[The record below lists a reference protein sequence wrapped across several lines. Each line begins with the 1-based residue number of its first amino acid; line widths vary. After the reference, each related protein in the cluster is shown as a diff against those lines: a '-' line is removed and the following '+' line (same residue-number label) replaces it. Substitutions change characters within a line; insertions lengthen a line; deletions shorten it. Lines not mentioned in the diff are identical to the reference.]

1 MPIRPLPPEVVARI
15 AAGEVVERPVSVA
28 KELIEN
34 SLDAGASHIDVEVQA
49 GGIGLLRVVDDGVG
63 IPASELSL
71 AFERHATSKLSHD
84 ADLERI
90 ATLGFRGEALASI
103 ASVADVT
110 LVTRTHDADAGSFMR
125 VANGECLE
133 QGTRGAPPGT
143 SVTVRNLFR
152 DVPARHKFL
161 KSNSAETTRITVLV
175 SHYAL
180 AFSGVRFSLTVDGKR
195 IFASQGTG
203 DVREA
208 IGQLYGLDVAEA
220 VLDVAYTE
228 AIGGVDIGVTGMASP
243 PAITRANR
251 AYMTL
256 FVNHRLI
263 QHRSLTFAILDAYQG
278 LLPGGRYPIA
288 VLDITIDPSETDVNV
303 HPTKAEVRFRDEG
316 IVFAAVHR
324 ALRQRLLA
332 AGIARPVSPAFAASN
347 QSPSPSTGD
356 GRGEGETL
364 RIQPAPAGASDAP
377 STVGARFIAP
387 TPPGATNDTPVGADP
402 PNGTVGADFKSAP
415 APSQSTLRV
424 PILRVL
430 GQLKTTFIVA
440 EGPDGM
446 YLIDQHTAHERVLFD
461 ELRRAKRD
469 GAPMSQGLLDPVTV
483 TLTPLQEKT
492 LHEQS
497 SVLAAYGFDV
507 EPFGE
512 RTALL
517 RALPPL
523 LRRLAPAKAL
533 LDTLDYILSDDLR
546 GYDWEDR
553 ALATIACHAAVR
565 AGQELSLPEMREM
578 VRLLES
584 ADNPHACPHGRPVMV
599 HMTNAQLE
607 KEFSRR

>member
-34 SLDAGASHIDVEVQA
+34 SLDAGASHVDVEVQA
-49 GGIGLLRVVDDGVG
+49 GGIGLLRVVDNGVG
-63 IPASELSL
+63 IPAGELSL

-125 VANGECLE
+125 VVNGKCVE

-143 SVTVRNLFR
+143 SVIVRNLFR
-152 DVPARHKFL
+152 DVPARLKFL

-175 SHYAL
+175 SQYAL
-180 AFSGVRFSLTVDGKR
+180 AFASVRFSLTVDGKR
-195 IFASQGTG
+195 IFASQGGG

-220 VLDVAYTE
+220 VLDVGYTE
-228 AIGGVDIGVTGMASP
+228 TIGGVDIGVTGMASP
-243 PAITRANR
+243 PALTRANR
-251 AYMTL
+251 GYMTL

-303 HPTKAEVRFRDEG
+303 HPTKAEIRFRDEG

-324 ALRQRLLA
+324 AVRQRLLA
-332 AGIARPVSPAFAASN
+332 AGIARPVSPSFAPSSVRGEPVEPRTHAPSATSATLRGTSV
-347 QSPSPSTGD
+347 SPSPSRGE
-356 GRGEGETL
+356 GWGEGETS
-364 RIQPAPAGASDAP
+364 RGATAPTLTGASA
-377 STVGARFIAP
+377 SNGA
-387 TPPGATNDTPVGADP
+387 
-402 PNGTVGADFKSAP
+402 
-415 APSQSTLRV
+415 QSTLRV

-483 TLTPLQEKT
+483 TLTPLQQKT
-492 LHEQS
+492 LHDQA

-553 ALATIACHAAVR
+553 ALATIACHGAVR
-565 AGQELSLPEMREM
+565 AGQELALPEMREM
-578 VRLLES
+578 LRLLET

-607 KEFSRR
+607 KEFARR